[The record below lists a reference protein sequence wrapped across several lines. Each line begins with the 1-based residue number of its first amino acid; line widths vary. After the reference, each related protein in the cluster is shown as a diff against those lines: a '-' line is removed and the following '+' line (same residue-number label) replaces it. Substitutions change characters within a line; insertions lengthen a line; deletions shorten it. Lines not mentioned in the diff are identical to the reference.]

1 MASIP
6 TTTMRIDPQLKE
18 ESSRV
23 LEDLRLTLS
32 GAVTIFLKAVVR
44 NRDSRSRSR
53 RKRRMADKV
62 IRIKDLRP
70 QDVRG
75 FRGDTVSADGLM
87 DWHAPHVSQ

>member
-23 LEDLRLTLS
+23 LEDLGLTLS

-44 NRDSRSRSR
+44 EQGLPFEVKKETSNGRQGHPHQRPPSSR
-53 RKRRMADKV
+53 RA
-62 IRIKDLRP
+62 RIPR
-70 QDVRG
+70 
-75 FRGDTVSADGLM
+75 
-87 DWHAPHVSQ
+87 